1 MRKVAKKYVLAQ
13 PTPSLSLCM
22 GSSLNSV
29 QYLVPKIAW
38 HFGNKNLK
46 KVSKLG
52 NYPNPESGTGIGS
65 LRTLNFVPINP

>member
-1 MRKVAKKYVLAQ
+1 MRKEVRSG
-13 PTPSLSLCM
+13 PTTSSLSLYM

-46 KVSKLG
+46 QVPKLG
-52 NYPNPESGTGIGS
+52 NYPNPEASEQAS
-65 LRTLNFVPINP
+65 EVYAP